1 MGIKLHISGR
11 IIFPGHGNKLD
22 KLLQGKKMKN
32 GRKEIRK
39 GERNIYVS
47 LAWWNIYVSL
57 ASGSTVFRVGSVD
70 IAPRQFSDP
79 FVGLSFFNIHLM
91 ISILAF
97 KDLKNKCLAKFISEE
112 FYFRN

>member
-47 LAWWNIYVSL
+47 LA
-57 ASGSTVFRVGSVD
+57 
-70 IAPRQFSDP
+70 
-79 FVGLSFFNIHLM
+79 
-91 ISILAF
+91 
-97 KDLKNKCLAKFISEE
+97 
-112 FYFRN
+112 